1 MLLLNIT
8 SKFCMF
14 VTLKRLHCL
23 DPTTVTTE
31 IDPVPV
37 MISRQGVIVIDDDIY
52 QRLDALLNTLYL
64 INSWKYKYK
73 LQRLWQLKRN
83 TLKVFPNMCQVL
95 FSYVY
100 TKSYL
105 SFCLHFYTLVEVRIY
120 SIFCSWSVAL
130 LYSQLWPSLHPQKWG
145 SWHS

>member
-1 MLLLNIT
+1 
-8 SKFCMF
+8 MF
-14 VTLKRLHCL
+14 VTLKRLHYL

-73 LQRLWQLKRN
+73 LQRL
-83 TLKVFPNMCQVL
+83 
-95 FSYVY
+95 
-100 TKSYL
+100 
-105 SFCLHFYTLVEVRIY
+105 
-120 SIFCSWSVAL
+120 
-130 LYSQLWPSLHPQKWG
+130 
-145 SWHS
+145 